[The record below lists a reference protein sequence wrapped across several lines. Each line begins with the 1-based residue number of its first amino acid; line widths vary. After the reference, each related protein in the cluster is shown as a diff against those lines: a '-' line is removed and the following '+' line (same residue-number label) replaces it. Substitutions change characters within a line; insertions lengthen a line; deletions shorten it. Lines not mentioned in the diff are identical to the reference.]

1 MINTHD
7 CDKDIISVYCPDNR
21 STLTALRLLCYLTEG
36 EGVEPQAGQSH
47 AAAKAEQAV
56 EIEGV
61 GEGGA
66 RS

>member
-1 MINTHD
+1 M
-7 CDKDIISVYCPDNR
+7 YCPDNR
-21 STLTALRLLCYLTEG
+21 STLIVLHLLCYLTEG

-47 AAAKAEQAV
+47 ATAKAEQAI